1 MLFTHENQELYR
13 DIKTNMTGKKMD
25 KRKLLQSGD
34 NLDFESHSYRY
45 LLWKQEYQ
53 QKAQRSYRWPALQ
66 ALLQLGVT
74 KIGLSKQEPDS
85 RFLNYGLA
93 FLCVNTIN
101 EEEKK
106 YSFEFE
112 FPQKCPFSSS
122 ISLTL
127 IESIK
132 IFGLVKM
139 ELVKFI
145 N

>member
-1 MLFTHENQELYR
+1 M
-13 DIKTNMTGKKMD
+13 
-25 KRKLLQSGD
+25 
-34 NLDFESHSYRY
+34 
-45 LLWKQEYQ
+45 
-53 QKAQRSYRWPALQ
+53 
-66 ALLQLGVT
+66 QLGVT
-74 KIGLSKQEPDS
+74 KIGLSKQEPDN

-101 EEEKK
+101 EEEKQ

-122 ISLTL
+122 TSLTL

-145 N
+145 NQNIKFDQSHMTS